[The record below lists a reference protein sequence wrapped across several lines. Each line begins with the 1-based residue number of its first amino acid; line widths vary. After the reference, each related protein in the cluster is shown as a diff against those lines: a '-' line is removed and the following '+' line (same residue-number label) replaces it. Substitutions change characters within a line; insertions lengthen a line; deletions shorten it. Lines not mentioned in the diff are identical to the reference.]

1 MLRRL
6 LLGLVIGLLMGGLV
20 AAGLVAG
27 LHITSF
33 AGGGG
38 AILAY
43 LTAALTGV
51 LTGLVAGKPIWATGA
66 KIEAGLKAFF
76 GALLAA
82 GLMFALRQ
90 WAGAFHPPI
99 TTITPGDPITG
110 LGLSVGDLPAAALP
124 IIAALLGGFFE
135 LDNTGETAEGAKKGD
150 SSGAKKR
157 IAGGAEK
164 TNGQAKSR
172 VQADDDDEGEAEQ
185 AAAPAPK
192 RAKR

>member
-27 LHITSF
+27 LGQATF
-33 AGGGG
+33 LGTGGVV
-38 AILAY
+38 LAY
-43 LTAALTGV
+43 LAAALTGV

-82 GLMFALRQ
+82 GLMFAMRQ
-90 WAGAFHPPI
+90 WAGGLHAPI
-99 TTITPGDPITG
+99 TTITPGDPVTG
-110 LGLSVGDLPAAALP
+110 LPLSLGDLPAAALP

-135 LDNTGETAEGAKKGD
+135 LDNTGGDPEHEKKGEPG
-150 SSGAKKR
+150 GAKKR
-157 IAGGAEK
+157 IAAGEK

-172 VQADDDDEGEAEQ
+172 VAAADDEGEAEPV
-185 AAAPAPK
+185 AEAAPK

>member
-27 LHITSF
+27 LHMATF
-33 AGGGG
+33 TGTGG
-38 AILAY
+38 AVLAY
-43 LTAALTGV
+43 LAAALTGV

-90 WAGAFHPPI
+90 WAGGFHAPI
-99 TTITPGDPITG
+99 TTVTPADPVTG
-110 LGLSVGDLPAAALP
+110 LPLPLGDLPAAALP

-135 LDNTGETAEGAKKGD
+135 LDNTGGETEDAKKAEA
-150 SSGAKKR
+150 SGAKKR
-157 IAGGAEK
+157 IAGGEK
-164 TNGQAKSR
+164 TNGQSKAR
-172 VQADDDDEGEAEQ
+172 VADEDEGEAEQ

>member
-27 LHITSF
+27 LHVTSF
-33 AGGGG
+33 LGAGG
-38 AILAY
+38 AVLAY
-43 LTAALTGV
+43 LMAALTGV

-82 GLMFALRQ
+82 GLMFALRT
-90 WAGAFHPPI
+90 WVKVEVPEMATMPAGQ
-99 TTITPGDPITG
+99 
-110 LGLSVGDLPAAALP
+110 LGDLPATALP

-135 LDNTGETAEGAKKGD
+135 LDNTGGGSEDAKKGE
-150 SSGAKKR
+150 SGGSRKR
-157 IAGGAEK
+157 VAAGAEK

-172 VQADDDDEGEAEQ
+172 VETDDDEGEAE
-185 AAAPAPK
+185 AAAAAPK